1 MVALRMVVNLVPSC
15 RIRVCGNII
24 SKFLMLLLLRSYFFS
39 PLGHIA
45 SAVRH
50 LKSMF
55 SMTAVVRAIHA
66 HLVKSHGFTADG
78 TKPALCRELI
88 ERILGANVRA
98 HTLALVRPEVVR
110 DFAPHARHFNDLI
123 TNATRTPLVGLP
135 LASVDGHVLEPVR
148 PYPVIDGPFDS
159 FVLVV
164 VFFFFFN
171 GRCQWSLNR

>member
-1 MVALRMVVNLVPSC
+1 MVALRMVVNCVPSC

-24 SKFLMLLLLRSYFFS
+24 FKFVMVLLLRSYFFS

-45 SAVRH
+45 SAMRH
-50 LKSMF
+50 LESMF
-55 SMTAVVRAIHA
+55 SVTAIVRAIHA
-66 HLVKSHGFTADG
+66 HLVKSYGFTADG
-78 TKPALCRELI
+78 TEPALCRELI

-98 HTLALVRPEVVR
+98 HALASIRPEVVR
-110 DFAPHARHFNDLI
+110 DFAPHARHFNDLV

-148 PYPVIDGPFDS
+148 PYPVVNGPFQG
-159 FVLVV
+159 FVLVIIV
-164 VFFFFFN
+164 FFFN